1 MTGLLA
7 PQAEITIEI
16 AEIESD
22 GMISAE
28 ENAKTRTFLME
39 NWNLGPEKTA
49 QPNMDYWRK
58 LSKVWR
64 IAPEQAKRNLCA
76 NCEYFNDSPDM
87 LDKMESP
94 KPNDDFKRFLKMF
107 ADFAVSMQKV
117 ALNKPEVEIEV
128 DAESIKKAIDQNTLA
143 IRKNTE
149 ALQRQNEILMMDTV
163 PSYDFEGKIA
173 KLSKK

>member
-1 MTGLLA
+1 MRLTKEQQEALKEMEGKESNVMESALLA
-7 PQAEITIEI
+7 
-16 AEIESD
+16 
-22 GMISAE
+22 
-28 ENAKTRTFLME
+28 
-39 NWNLGPEKTA
+39 
-49 QPNMDYWRK
+49 
-58 LSKVWR
+58 
-64 IAPEQAKRNLCA
+64 
-76 NCEYFNDSPDM
+76 M

-149 ALQRQNEILMMDTV
+149 ALQRQNEILMKEKTV
-163 PSYDFEGKIA
+163 TYDFEGKIT
-173 KLSKK
+173 KVSVK